1 MFCSQEAQL
10 AKERA
15 RKAAEAEAA
24 RLEQEKAEAA
34 AMETRRVEEEARR
47 RAAALEEEEAGRKKQ
62 LEEAK
67 LAAEKAHAETEAAKR
82 REEEANAE
90 MVRFYFYFHTGNLT
104 DGVFCFQA
112 LIREAQERSAEAARR
127 SLAEAEAAEAE
138 AIERL
143 KDAEASEQTFQ
154 NFRPRA
160 FLRTFQIFPMKVT
173 LSRRPSP
180 P

>member
-24 RLEQEKAEAA
+24 RLEQEKAKAA

-67 LAAEKAHAETEAAKR
+67 LAAEKAHAETEVSLFSPINPDYLPLQLPNSHHVPRCDYLLTGSQTAR
-82 REEEANAE
+82 RRGERGDGA
-90 MVRFYFYFHTGNLT
+90 FLLYYFHTGN
-104 DGVFCFQA
+104 
-112 LIREAQERSAEAARR
+112 
-127 SLAEAEAAEAE
+127 
-138 AIERL
+138 
-143 KDAEASEQTFQ
+143 
-154 NFRPRA
+154 
-160 FLRTFQIFPMKVT
+160 
-173 LSRRPSP
+173 
-180 P
+180 

>member
-90 MVRFYFYFHTGNLT
+90 MVRFFYTISTRAIRLT
-104 DGVFCFQA
+104 ACFVSRLSFA
-112 LIREAQERSAEAARR
+112 KRR
-127 SLAEAEAAEAE
+127 SDPRRRRVVRWR
-138 AIERL
+138 RL
-143 KDAEASEQTFQ
+143 K
-154 NFRPRA
+154 PRR
-160 FLRTFQIFPMKVT
+160 LRLSSDSRTRRRTP
-173 LSRRPSP
+173 SRRTRP
-180 P
+180 

>member
-1 MFCSQEAQL
+1 VFCSQEAQL

-67 LAAEKAHAETEAAKR
+67 LAAEKAHLETEVSLFSPINPDYLPLQLPNSHHVPR
-82 REEEANAE
+82 CD
-90 MVRFYFYFHTGNLT
+90 YLLTGSQT
-104 DGVFCFQA
+104 TRG
-112 LIREAQERSAEAARR
+112 RGER
-127 SLAEAEAAEAE
+127 
-138 AIERL
+138 
-143 KDAEASEQTFQ
+143 
-154 NFRPRA
+154 
-160 FLRTFQIFPMKVT
+160 
-173 LSRRPSP
+173 
-180 P
+180 

>member
-1 MFCSQEAQL
+1 MRRLEEIEERRKLQEAERQKEKVSLFLILVSAISLTSCFVYCLQEAQL

-67 LAAEKAHAETEAAKR
+67 LAAEKARLETEAAKR

-90 MVRFYFYFHTGNLT
+90 MVRFYFHFHTG
-104 DGVFCFQA
+104 D
-112 LIREAQERSAEAARR
+112 
-127 SLAEAEAAEAE
+127 
-138 AIERL
+138 
-143 KDAEASEQTFQ
+143 
-154 NFRPRA
+154 
-160 FLRTFQIFPMKVT
+160 
-173 LSRRPSP
+173 
-180 P
+180 

>member
-62 LEEAK
+62 LEDAK
-67 LAAEKAHAETEAAKR
+67 LAAEKARLETEVSLFYPINPDYLPLQLPNSHHVLPR
-82 REEEANAE
+82 RD
-90 MVRFYFYFHTGNLT
+90 YLLTGSQT
-104 DGVFCFQA
+104 ARG
-112 LIREAQERSAEAARR
+112 RGER
-127 SLAEAEAAEAE
+127 
-138 AIERL
+138 
-143 KDAEASEQTFQ
+143 
-154 NFRPRA
+154 
-160 FLRTFQIFPMKVT
+160 
-173 LSRRPSP
+173 
-180 P
+180 